1 MKNKH
6 EQSNWFLPWDLVTW
20 SKEKSNGGG
29 GEAAAAAVETPV
41 IVVDGAVEVDEDIT
55 MNTAFDNE
63 REATAGVADAQDG
76 ETSAPE
82 DIILYKDPVLGV
94 RDNSL
99 SGKEEICD
107 SVKLDILD
115 QLDIDDDEETDDRIK
130 RLIEARRAVR

>member
-6 EQSNWFLPWDLVTW
+6 EQSDWFLLWDLVTW
-20 SKEKSNGGG
+20 SEEKSNGGG
-29 GEAAAAAVETPV
+29 REAAAEVKEATIATAVETPV

-63 REATAGVADAQDG
+63 REATSVVSPDGQDG

-115 QLDIDDDEETDDRIK
+115 QLDIDDEEETDDRIK
-130 RLIEARRAVR
+130 